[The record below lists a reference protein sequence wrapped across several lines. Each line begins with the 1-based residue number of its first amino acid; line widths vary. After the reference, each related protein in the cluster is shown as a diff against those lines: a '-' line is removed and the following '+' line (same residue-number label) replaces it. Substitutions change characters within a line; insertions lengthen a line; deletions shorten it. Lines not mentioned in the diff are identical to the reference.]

1 MKISIAKHGG
11 FCFGVTRAIRM
22 ASEASRRGQ
31 PVYSLGELIHNSQVV
46 KDLKSMGIVTVNDLR
61 QVKNKNIIIRS
72 HGVHPAVLKKLKAER
87 YTIIDATC
95 PRVRRAQQ
103 FVEKLVRDGYEV
115 VIVGEKDHPEV
126 KGLLGYAGGKAVI
139 FSDGI
144 KVRSKRVGIV
154 PQTTIEVNYLNH
166 AVARLMPDVLEMK
179 IYNTICYET
188 IYRLREAMAIVKKVD
203 VMIVIGGKNSANT
216 TRLFEMC
223 RAYKP
228 SYHIESAAE
237 IDPVWFRGIERVG
250 VTAGASTPR
259 EQVLAIAGYLRRLIK
274 PKRRRRS
281 KHRLRP

>member
-22 ASEASRRGQ
+22 ASEASRGGK

-46 KDLKSMGIVTVNDLR
+46 KELKSKGIVTVDSLR
-61 QVKNKNIIIRS
+61 RVKNKNIIIRS
-72 HGVHPAVLKKLKAER
+72 HGVHPAVLKKLKQER
-87 YTIIDATC
+87 FTIIDATC

-103 FVEKLVRDGYEV
+103 FVEKLVREGYEV

-126 KGLLGYAGGKAVI
+126 RGLLGYAGGKAVI
-139 FSDGI
+139 FSDRI
-144 KVRSKRVGIV
+144 KLRSRRVGIV
-154 PQTTIEVNYLNH
+154 PQTTIEINSLNH
-166 AVARLMPDVLEMK
+166 AVARLMSEVLEMK

-188 IYRLREAMAIVKKVD
+188 ISRLREAMAIVKKVD

-223 RAYKP
+223 RAFKP
-228 SYHIESAAE
+228 SHHIESADE
-237 IDPVWFRGIERVG
+237 IDPRWFRRVERVG

-259 EQVLAIAGYLRRLIK
+259 EQVLAIARYLRRLT
-274 PKRRRRS
+274 PAVRRS
-281 KHRLRP
+281 KKQS